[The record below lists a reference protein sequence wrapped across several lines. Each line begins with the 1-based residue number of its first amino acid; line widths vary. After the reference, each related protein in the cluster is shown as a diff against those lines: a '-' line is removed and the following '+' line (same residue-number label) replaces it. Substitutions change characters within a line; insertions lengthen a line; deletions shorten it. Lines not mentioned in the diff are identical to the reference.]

1 MILLDS
7 NIVIYSTKPNYPEL
21 WALLSE
27 HALAISEI
35 TRVEVLGYH
44 RISAQEKWLV
54 TDFLATPTRFAINE
68 PIIEW
73 AIQLRQQRNIG
84 LGDAVIAATALL
96 HQLPLVTHNTSDFR
110 WIPSLELID
119 PLAGS
124 NLQI

>member
-7 NIVIYSTKPNYPEL
+7 NIVIYSTKSSYPEL
-21 WALLSE
+21 WTLLSE

-44 RISAQEKWLV
+44 RINVQEKLLA
-54 TDFLATPTRFAINE
+54 TDFLAIPTRFAINE

-84 LGDAVIAATALL
+84 LGDAVL
-96 HQLPLVTHNTSDFR
+96 QLRRCFISCR
-110 WIPSLELID
+110 W
-119 PLAGS
+119 
-124 NLQI
+124 